1 MRQSLFENRQ
11 KAEELI
17 QEAIRIWR
25 ESDHPD
31 QLEGIEHD
39 PVFSL
44 LMTALASQS
53 NETEMTIEH
62 MKSDVLEEFSH
73 MMVPYEIGHAIP
85 ATTVIETSLQPGL
98 PFMDLTENHVFT
110 LADSEVS
117 FIPLL
122 NTRLV
127 NASVESVVRID
138 GRRWKVT
145 LKMDTPVAD
154 LSGFSFAIRNQNYKD
169 LKVSIKGQLLP
180 IVNPWDFSELPLSP
194 CFALDSILY
203 NKTQTYAAS
212 VPCLDLFAK
221 QNLRLYCVKQHQPNK
236 FAIGDSE
243 TVQMVFEFSGIT
255 DGFFIDKDNLVLNAV
270 VLVNAYVRS
279 ADLSSTSP
287 IVRVTGFQ
295 GKSSE
300 TGEVGQQ
307 FMHMLRPSSEQLFSK
322 FPVDVRRLAADRFN
336 QGTLV
341 NLLNTLINRYYT
353 DFYAFLNLRQEA
365 NERVM
370 QELLTILSR
379 MREAARSDQEQ
390 RVPGVYLMLKP
401 FEDRQQPVSLSVRY
415 VTTLGAGVNSM
426 LKQDSVFTT
435 PLGING
441 STTRQITTPSMG
453 FDEIRDVVEEESLS
467 RYYMIT
473 NDRLVTPSDLKLF
486 CYNELQ
492 TRFGIARSMIEG
504 VTVSHRLQQDAGNV
518 GYEVLVEILLVDNA
532 FIRRGFEDQIPQVEM
547 LLQAMMSVRSTNIYP
562 ITVIIQI
569 NKKKK

>member
-53 NETEMTIEH
+53 NETEITIEH

-145 LKMDTPVAD
+145 LKLDTPVAD
-154 LSGFSFAIRNQNYKD
+154 LSGFSFAIR
-169 LKVSIKGQLLP
+169 
-180 IVNPWDFSELPLSP
+180 
-194 CFALDSILY
+194 
-203 NKTQTYAAS
+203 KT

-441 STTRQITTPSMG
+441 STTRQITIPSMG

-504 VTVSHRLQQDAGNV
+504 ITVSHRLQQDAGNV

-532 FIRRGFEDQIPQVEM
+532 FIRRGFEDQIPKVEM

-569 NKKKK
+569 NKKNK